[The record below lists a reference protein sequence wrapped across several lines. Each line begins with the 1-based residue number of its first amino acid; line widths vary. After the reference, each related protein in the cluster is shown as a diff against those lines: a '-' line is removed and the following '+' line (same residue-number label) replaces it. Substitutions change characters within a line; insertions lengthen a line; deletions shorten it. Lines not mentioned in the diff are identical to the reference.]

1 MSSAPAN
8 PSASLNQQRSEFF
21 KELEAENMGPLW
33 VSFRNLLT
41 KTPAAREIPYLWPW
55 ESVRPKLLRA
65 GELVSTEEAERR
77 VLMFLNPGSPGR
89 IGATA
94 TLYAAMQ
101 LILPG
106 ESARAHRHT
115 PTALRFI
122 VEGSGAFTCVNGEKV
137 FMEAGDLVLTP
148 PMVWHDHGSE
158 SDGPVIW
165 LDGLDI
171 PLMLALNCMFFED
184 HEGTTQPVTAP
195 ENHSEKLFGRSLLPA
210 GAQQAGE
217 VSYSPVWNYRGVES
231 REALESLRRAGDP
244 DPFDGYLLRYTN
256 PLNGGEVLN
265 SIGCRLQLLP
275 RGLHTKAH
283 RHTLSTVYHAA
294 EGSGFSILD
303 GTRFDWNKG
312 DTFAVPIW
320 TPHEHAAPKGDAVLF
335 SLNDEPVIRALGHMR
350 TEALTEN
357 DGFQTQESVF
367 EPPAGNPRRHQ
378 SNPPRGK
385 RDPLASESP

>member
-1 MSSAPAN
+1 MSNRPIN
-8 PSASLNQQRSEFF
+8 PSLDEQRNEFF
-21 KELEAENMGPLW
+21 QQLEAENMGPLW
-33 VSFRNLLT
+33 VLFRDTLT
-41 KTPAAREIPYLWPW
+41 KTPATRETPYLWPW

-77 VLMFLNPGSPGR
+77 VLMFLNPGSPKR

-137 FMEAGDLVLTP
+137 FMEPGDLVLTP

-158 SDGPVIW
+158 SDDPVIW

-171 PLMLALNCMFFED
+171 PLMLAMNCIFFED
-184 HEGTTQPVTAP
+184 HEGSTQLVTAP
-195 ENHSEKLFGRSLLPA
+195 ESHSEKLFGRSLLPA
-210 GAQQAGE
+210 GTDRAPAG
-217 VSYSPVWNYRGVES
+217 SSPICNYRGVES
-231 REALESLRRAGDP
+231 RRALESLRRAADP

-275 RGLHTKAH
+275 KGMHAKAH
-283 RHTLSTVYHAA
+283 RHTVSAVYHVA

-303 GTRFDWNKG
+303 GKRFDWEKG

-320 TPHEHAAPKGDAVLF
+320 TLHEHAALDDDAVLF
-335 SLNDEPVIRALGHMR
+335 SLNDEPVIRALAHQR
-350 TEALTEN
+350 TEALSDN
-357 DGFQTQESVF
+357 DGFQTEESVF
-367 EPPAGNPRRHQ
+367 EQPAGNPRR
-378 SNPPRGK
+378 
-385 RDPLASESP
+385 